1 MASLLNESVDLT
13 DDQPALPHVQVVG
26 VCAVYACYEN
36 HLISQIQAEPVP
48 SVAPE
53 QQQSTETETQHSSEA
68 HISRAAS
75 KTSLVCMC

>member
-13 DDQPALPHVQVVG
+13 DDQPALPHVQVAG
-26 VCAVYACYEN
+26 VCAIHASIIN
-36 HLISQIQAEPVP
+36 HHISQIQAEPVH
-48 SVAPE
+48 SEAPE